1 MQEYN
6 NGISSTLMR
15 NVYKGILNGQPQP
28 NMLGGKRAR
37 LHPKAGLTQYDYP
50 STLAVG
56 TRAIH
61 QPNLLGAGFW
71 QDFGKGFK
79 QGLVGTAQVAA
90 PIAGE
95 LAKEAAL
102 SYIKGGKRKGGKY
115 SIGHF
120 FNDAKDVLDP
130 FAKQVVPV
138 ATNVAS
144 SVAKDAIKSY
154 LSGGAMLSNQP
165 SEFHNTV
172 YPQALQSYYPD
183 ESHLYGG
190 DLVHYWKSVR
200 DLAAAQGITLAAAR
214 KRIKAVKSMYI
225 PEAPKKRGP
234 NKRTKLKKQA
244 EAVEIFK
251 SVVGS
256 SKKKRKPKMTA
267 GAMYDSDSDSDSD
280 DDTMVGGDLV
290 HYWKS
295 VRDLA
300 AAQGI
305 TLAAA
310 RKLIKANKSLYTPE
324 ARKPRGAKQTPI
336 KGVRKAMSKEA
347 ISKLLSLPP
356 KPKRTSKKKTS
367 DADFGVGP
375 EGVSAGSMS
384 GGNWLDDVVKV
395 SKAAAPYVVPLMMAA
410 GRKPKR
416 MSLPTSGR
424 KREVARGDIVAAV
437 MRQQGISL
445 PQASKY
451 VKDQGLY

>member
-56 TRAIH
+56 SRKIH

-102 SYIKGGKRKGGKY
+102 SYIRGGKRKGGKY

-120 FNDAKDVLDP
+120 FNDAKDVLEP
-130 FAKQVVPV
+130 FAHQVVPV

-154 LSGGAMLSNQP
+154 LAGGAMIKNRP

-172 YPQALQSYYPD
+172 YPQALQSYHPE
-183 ESHLYGG
+183 ESHLYAG
-190 DLVHYWKSVR
+190 
-200 DLAAAQGITLAAAR
+200 AR
-214 KRIKAVKSMYI
+214 
-225 PEAPKKRGP
+225 
-234 NKRTKLKKQA
+234 
-244 EAVEIFK
+244 
-251 SVVGS
+251 
-256 SKKKRKPKMTA
+256 KRKPKMKA
-267 GAMYDSDSDSDSD
+267 GAMYDSDSESDSD
-280 DDTMVGGDLV
+280 DGTMVGGDLK
-290 HYWKS
+290 HYWSQVKQ
-295 VRDLA
+295 LA
-300 AAQGI
+300 ASQGI

-310 RKLIKANKSLYTPE
+310 RKLIKDNKSLYTAE
-324 ARKPRGAKQTPI
+324 AKKPRGPKKEKAAPKRRRRTKLEIASEKLAKQMKAQIAAEIAAEKYPSEDI
-336 KGVRKAMSKEA
+336 DIGHPKGLKKALSAKA
-347 ISKLLSLPP
+347 ISKMLSSPP
-356 KPKRTSKKKTS
+356 KAKRTSKKKS
-367 DADFGVGP
+367 SAADFGVGP

-395 SKAAAPYVVPLMMAA
+395 SKAAAPYVIPLMMAA

-416 MSLPTSGR
+416 MSLPQSGH

-437 MRQQGISL
+437 MKQKGMSL

>member
-56 TRAIH
+56 SRAIH

-102 SYIKGGKRKGGKY
+102 SYIRGGKRRGGKY
-115 SIGHF
+115 SIGKFMH
-120 FNDAKDVLDP
+120 DTKDVLEP
-130 FAKQVVPV
+130 FAHQVVPV

-154 LSGGAMLSNQP
+154 LAGGAMLSNRP
-165 SEFHNTV
+165 GEFHNTT
-172 YPQALQSYYPD
+172 YPQALQSYHPD
-183 ESHLYGG
+183 ESHLYAG
-190 DLVHYWKSVR
+190 
-200 DLAAAQGITLAAAR
+200 AR
-214 KRIKAVKSMYI
+214 KRKS
-225 PEAPKKRGP
+225 KVR
-234 NKRTKLKKQA
+234 
-244 EAVEIFK
+244 
-251 SVVGS
+251 
-256 SKKKRKPKMTA
+256 A
-267 GAMYDSDSDSDSD
+267 GAQYNSDSDSD
-280 DDTMVGGDLV
+280 DGTMVGGDLK
-290 HYWKS
+290 HYWAQVKQ
-295 VRDLA
+295 LA
-300 AAQGI
+300 ASQGI
-305 TLAAA
+305 TSAAA
-310 RKLIKANKSLYTPE
+310 RKLIKANKSLYTSEAPKKRGPRKAAAAPKR
-324 ARKPRGAKQTPI
+324 ARKTKLEAAAEKLAKQYREESEPGYEMEAIDTVPR
-336 KGVRKAMSKEA
+336 KGVRKALSKEA
-347 ISKLLSLPP
+347 ISDYLKLKKAP
-356 KPKRTSKKKTS
+356 KLKRASK
-367 DADFGVGP
+367 AAPEFGVAG
-375 EGVSAGSMS
+375 GVMS

-416 MSLPTSGR
+416 MSLPQSGR

-445 PQASKY
+445 PAASQY
-451 VKDQGLY
+451 VKANGLY

>member
-56 TRAIH
+56 TRRIH

-102 SYIKGGKRKGGKY
+102 SYIRGGKRKGGKY

-120 FNDAKDVLDP
+120 LNDTKDVLEP
-130 FAKQVVPV
+130 FAHQVVPV

-154 LSGGAMLSNQP
+154 LSGGAMLSNRP
-165 SEFHNTV
+165 SEFHNNV
-172 YPQALQSYYPD
+172 YPQALQSYHPQ
-183 ESHLYGG
+183 ESHLYAG
-190 DLVHYWKSVR
+190 
-200 DLAAAQGITLAAAR
+200 AR
-214 KRIKAVKSMYI
+214 
-225 PEAPKKRGP
+225 
-234 NKRTKLKKQA
+234 
-244 EAVEIFK
+244 
-251 SVVGS
+251 
-256 SKKKRKPKMTA
+256 KRKPKMKA
-267 GAMYDSDSDSDSD
+267 GAQYDSDSDSDD
-280 DDTMVGGDLV
+280 GTMVGGDLK
-290 HYWKS
+290 HYWAQ
-295 VRDLA
+295 VALLA
-300 AAQGI
+300 ESQGI
-305 TLAAA
+305 TKAAA

-324 ARKPRGAKQTPI
+324 ARKPRGPKKEKTAPKRKRRTKLEIASAKLAKQYQDEIAAEIAAEKYASEDIDIGHP
-336 KGVRKAMSKEA
+336 KGVKKALSAKA
-347 ISKLLSLPP
+347 IAKMLSSPP
-356 KPKRTSKKKTS
+356 KSKRTSKKKS
-367 DADFGVGP
+367 SAAPDFGVGP
-375 EGVSAGSMS
+375 EGVSAGSRR

-416 MSLPTSGR
+416 MSLPQSGH

-437 MRQQGISL
+437 MRQQGLSL
-445 PQASKY
+445 PQASQY

>member
-1 MQEYN
+1 
-6 NGISSTLMR
+6 
-15 NVYKGILNGQPQP
+15 
-28 NMLGGKRAR
+28 MLGGKRVR
-37 LHPKAGLTQYDYP
+37 LHPKAGLSQYDYP

-56 TRAIH
+56 SRAIH

-102 SYIKGGKRKGGKY
+102 SYIRGGKRKGGKY

-154 LSGGAMLSNQP
+154 LSGGAMLTNNP

-172 YPQALQSYYPD
+172 YPQALQSYHPE

-190 DLVHYWKSVR
+190 DLKHYWSQVKQ
-200 DLAAAQGITLAAAR
+200 LAASQGITLAAAR
-214 KRIKAVKSMYI
+214 KRIKAVKTMYV
-225 PEAPKKRGP
+225 PEAPKKRGA

-244 EAVEIFK
+244 EAAEIFK

-267 GAMYDSDSDSDSD
+267 GAMYDSDTDSESDSD
-280 DDTMVGGDLV
+280 DDTMVGGDLN
-290 HYWKS
+290 HYWAQVKQ
-295 VRDLA
+295 LA
-300 AAQGI
+300 ASQGI
-305 TLAAA
+305 TSAAA

-324 ARKPRGAKQTPI
+324 ARKPRG
-336 KGVRKAMSKEA
+336 
-347 ISKLLSLPP
+347 P
-356 KPKRTSKKKTS
+356 KKVKS
-367 DADFGVGP
+367 DA
-375 EGVSAGSMS
+375 
-384 GGNWLDDVVKV
+384 
-395 SKAAAPYVVPLMMAA
+395 
-410 GRKPKR
+410 
-416 MSLPTSGR
+416 
-424 KREVARGDIVAAV
+424 
-437 MRQQGISL
+437 
-445 PQASKY
+445 
-451 VKDQGLY
+451 